1 MQKYGLKIGDK
12 VKVVSSDS
20 PEGFINLHSDESRMN
35 PTKINKSAWLGCEDE
50 IVDFKFY
57 NGKTYVVCNRV
68 SKFGLLATEVEKVED
83 KPIPKPLR
91 KAMFGRLEFTVS
103 EDGETAECIEG
114 VVFQSEVEK
123 VVNYYSNYITGPTL
137 ISHTSYAYF
146 GGDDTVIHFG
156 CVEGTLGQAKDLLSL
171 MR

>member
-57 NGKTYVVCNRV
+57 NGKTYVVCKRG
-68 SKFGLLATEVEKVED
+68 SKFGLLATEVEKIGAKKES
-83 KPIPKPLR
+83 R
-91 KAMFGRLEFTVS
+91 KAIFGKLEFTVS
-103 EDGETAECIEG
+103 EDGQIAEWEEG
-114 VVFQSEVEK
+114 SILKSEVEE
-123 VVNYYSNYITGPTL
+123 VVNFFSDYIEGPNILGYTSKLYSNN
-137 ISHTSYAYF
+137 
-146 GGDDTVIHFG
+146 DDVSIHFG
-156 CVEGTLGQAKDLLSL
+156 CVIGTLGQAKDLLAL
-171 MR
+171 MH